1 MFLIIYKYKER
12 EREKKELKKHIKSYN
27 NQSNYKKNQNYE
39 IQDRDMKMFF

>member
-27 NQSNYKKNQNYE
+27 NQSNYKKNTYN
-39 IQDRDMKMFF
+39 